1 MRRRLRSVGPHPL
14 RKVRQVL
21 AAEEPRQQEE
31 RGGND
36 EDEVQKYLVRE
47 KHGRIILR
55 SGTTSVYLKDRYNVT
70 EKVIAAGLVLPN
82 LARSVAE
89 EHIEELSQLI
99 KTAGGEVV
107 TTMLAKRPAPDPA
120 TFVGKGK
127 AEELQKLVEETR
139 ATLLVV
145 DDDLSPAQARNLEK
159 IVNVKVI
166 DRSGLILDIF
176 AGRARSRE
184 ARTQVE
190 LAQLEY
196 MLPRLTRAWTHLER
210 QAGGIGTRG
219 VGETQLELDRRIIRN
234 RIARL
239 KEELTKIERTRETQ
253 RKSRNAAFTVA
264 LVGYTNAGKSTL
276 FNRLTSGSADA
287 ADKLFA
293 TLDAKSAK
301 AAFDMPRETVIID
314 TVGFIRKLP
323 HHLVASFRSTMEEA
337 VAADLVLHVIDSSH
351 PQFEDQRAVGE
362 DVLRDLGVKLDRV
375 IEVYNKADRTDA
387 FELRRKNAASV
398 SALTGRNI
406 DRLIDIIRDREL
418 ENGEVLHLT
427 IPHGDAR
434 VIAKLHDVAEVYEQH
449 VTDGAML
456 ITAWIPRDALQQY
469 EPYAAASL
477 LEPAKVS

>member
-1 MRRRLRSVGPHPL
+1 MP
-14 RKVRQVL
+14 
-21 AAEEPRQQEE
+21 E
-31 RGGND
+31 N
-36 EDEVQKYLVRE
+36 
-47 KHGRIILR
+47 
-55 SGTTSVYLKDRYNVT
+55 
-70 EKVIAAGLVLPN
+70 VIAVALILPD
-82 LARSVAE
+82 LTRGVAE
-89 EHIEELSQLI
+89 EHLAELEKLIE
-99 KTAGGEVV
+99 TAGGTVV
-107 TTMLAKRPAPDPA
+107 DRVFAKRPRPDPA
-120 TFVGKGK
+120 TYVGSGK
-127 AEELQKLVEETR
+127 AEQIKSLVAKTGAR
-139 ATLLVV
+139 LIVF

-159 IVNVKVI
+159 ITEVKVI

-253 RKSRNAAFTVA
+253 RKSRNAVFSVA

-276 FNRLTSGSADA
+276 FNRLTSGSAEM

-293 TLDAKSAK
+293 TLDAKSAR
-301 AAFDMPRETVIID
+301 AVFEMPRETVVID

-362 DVLRDLGVKLDRV
+362 EVLRDLGVQMDRV
-375 IEVYNKADRTDA
+375 IEVYNKADLT
-387 FELRRKNAASV
+387 EEGLRGLAKNRATV

-406 DRLIDIIRDREL
+406 DRLIDIIREREL
-418 ENGEVLHLT
+418 ENGEVIQLE
-427 IPHGDAR
+427 IPHNDAR
-434 VIAKLHDVAEVYEQH
+434 VIAKLHDVAQVYEQR
-449 VTDGAML
+449 VTDRAMIL
-456 ITAWIPRDALQQY
+456 TAWIPRDALHLF
-469 EPYAAASL
+469 EAYAAVGL
-477 LEPAKVS
+477 LKPAKVS

>member
-1 MRRRLRSVGPHPL
+1 VPENAIAVAL
-14 RKVRQVL
+14 
-21 AAEEPRQQEE
+21 
-31 RGGND
+31 
-36 EDEVQKYLVRE
+36 
-47 KHGRIILR
+47 ILPDL
-55 SGTTSVYLKDRYNVT
+55 T
-70 EKVIAAGLVLPN
+70 
-82 LARSVAE
+82 RSVAE
-89 EHIEELSQLI
+89 EHLSELEKLIE
-99 KTAGGEVV
+99 TAGGAVV
-107 TTMLAKRPAPDPA
+107 DRVFAKRPRPDPA
-120 TFVGKGK
+120 TYVGSGK
-127 AEELQKLVEETR
+127 AEQLKSLAANSGAKLIVF
-139 ATLLVV
+139 

-159 IVNVKVI
+159 ITEVKVI

-239 KEELTKIERTRETQ
+239 KEDLTKIERIRETQ

-301 AAFDMPRETVIID
+301 ADFDMPRETVIID

-337 VAADLVLHVIDSSH
+337 VAADLVLHVIDSGH

-375 IEVYNKADRTDA
+375 VEVYNKADRTDA

-406 DRLIDIIRDREL
+406 DRLIGIIRDREL
-418 ENGEVLHLT
+418 ENGEVLQLE
-427 IPHGDAR
+427 IPHNDAR
-434 VIAKLHDVAEVYEQH
+434 VIARLHDLAEVYEQR

-456 ITAWIPRDALQQY
+456 ITAWIPRDVLHQFEA
-469 EPYAAASL
+469 YAAASL
-477 LEPAKVS
+477 LKPAKVS